1 MRLSRSERLKLELQM
16 LTGVVT
22 DDMSYLVY
30 LLLKD
35 GDYFKEDRLKDVT
48 IKEEEKEKQERL
60 KAMSFDDF
68 FNSL

>member
-16 LTGVVT
+16 LTGVVA

>member
-22 DDMSYLVY
+22 DDMSYFVY

>member
-16 LTGVVT
+16 LAGVVT